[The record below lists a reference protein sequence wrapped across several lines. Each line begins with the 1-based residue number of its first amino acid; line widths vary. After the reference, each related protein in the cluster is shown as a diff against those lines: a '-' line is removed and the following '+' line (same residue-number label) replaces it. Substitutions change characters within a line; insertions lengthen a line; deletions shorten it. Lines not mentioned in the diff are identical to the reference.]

1 MSQLNHLS
9 TRLKLIKNS
18 QPLMLKSRKTSDLAS
33 KVKRFLQLQI
43 DQLVSQSQVKWARV
57 VCDDPSS
64 PDHRLVAHACQ
75 APFQLSRAT
84 LATVRTEAWL
94 TEASAGLN
102 PIVGLTPGFYY
113 CSLAKGQKQQYLLL
127 FIEGSPSHLLRQWI
141 KRTADVLG
149 ESLESHQQVTQQ
161 SRKIELL
168 EDVVQRVGH
177 QLRHPLSLINLYA
190 NNLAMVLPQ
199 GPEQEQVTV
208 IHQTAQNLNQM
219 LTEIMHC
226 AKSDQLQLISQDL
239 RTLMQDT
246 LADFQG
252 WIQEKGIRVRM
263 PERTVKLPLDPLQ
276 IKQAFNNL
284 ISNAI
289 HFSPENSELSIHWE
303 MAQGDVRLSITDQGP
318 GLPPEDLDSLFK
330 PFFTRRE
337 GGTGLGLA
345 IVQKVVRAHGGK
357 LWAKNVAGRGAE
369 FSMSLP
375 HLLSANL
382 SEDLAC

>member
-1 MSQLNHLS
+1 MSQLNHLN

-18 QPLMLKSRKTSDLAS
+18 QPLTLKSRQTSDRAS
-33 KVKRFLQLQI
+33 KIKRFLQLQI

-64 PDHRLVAHACQ
+64 PTHRLVAHACQ

-84 LATVRTEAWL
+84 HATVRTEAWL
-94 TEASAGLN
+94 TEAPSEGLH

-113 CSLAKGQKQQYLLL
+113 CPLVEGQKQQYLLL
-127 FIEGSPSHLLRQWI
+127 FLEGSPSHVLRQWI
-141 KRTADVLG
+141 KRTAEVIE
-149 ESLESHQQVTQQ
+149 ESLESHQQFTQQ

-168 EDVVQRVGH
+168 EEVVQRVGH
-177 QLRHPLSLINLYA
+177 QLRHPLSLITLYA
-190 NNLAMVLPQ
+190 NNLAAVLPQ

-208 IHQTAQNLNQM
+208 INQTAQNLNQM

-226 AKSDQLQLISQDL
+226 AKNDQLQLMSQDL
-239 RTLMQDT
+239 RMLMQDT

-252 WIQEKGIRVRM
+252 WIQEKGIQVRM
-263 PERTVKLPLDPLQ
+263 PKRTVKLPLDPLQ
-276 IKQAFNNL
+276 MKQVFNNL

-303 MAQGDVRLSITDQGP
+303 MAQGDVKLSITDEGP
-318 GLPPEDLDSLFK
+318 GLPQADLDSLFK

-345 IVQKVVRAHGGK
+345 IAYKVVRAHGGT

-375 HLLSANL
+375 RLANL